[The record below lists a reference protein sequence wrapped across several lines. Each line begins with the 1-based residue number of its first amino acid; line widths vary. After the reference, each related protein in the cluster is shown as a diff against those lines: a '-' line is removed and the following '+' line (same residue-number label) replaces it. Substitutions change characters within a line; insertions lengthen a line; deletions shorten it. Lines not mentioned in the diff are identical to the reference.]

1 MLTSTLQS
9 PSDWLSLLFVN
20 QYVSE
25 FAWSGAA
32 DHCGVNNLSR
42 LAIKAPIDS
51 PGTALTVSG
60 WPTAA
65 EKSIGVARE
74 RT

>member
-9 PSDWLSLLFVN
+9 PSVWLSSDL
-20 QYVSE
+20 
-25 FAWSGAA
+25 AWSGAVG
-32 DHCGVNNLSR
+32 HCGVNNLSG
-42 LAIKAPIDS
+42 LAIKAQVDS
-51 PGTALTVSG
+51 PGTALTVGG

-65 EKSIGVARE
+65 EKSIGVAKE